1 MSGPALSPIASLTRR
16 TLRLVQVDERELGGG
31 SHRFWELT
39 LHKSDT
45 GGYVLES
52 VLRGSASRGRP
63 MAATLSFAG
72 PAALRDFLGGAPTA
86 SALAAAL
93 LERAA
98 ALDPELA
105 KGSQP

>member
-16 TLRLVQVDERELGGG
+16 TLRLAQVDERELDG
-31 SHRFWELT
+31 SSNRFWELT
-39 LHKSDT
+39 LHKSDA
-45 GGYVLES
+45 GGYVLEC
-52 VLRGSASRGRP
+52 VLRGGASRGRP
-63 MAATLSFAG
+63 MAAALSFAG
-72 PAALRDFLGGAPTA
+72 PDALRDFLGGATTA